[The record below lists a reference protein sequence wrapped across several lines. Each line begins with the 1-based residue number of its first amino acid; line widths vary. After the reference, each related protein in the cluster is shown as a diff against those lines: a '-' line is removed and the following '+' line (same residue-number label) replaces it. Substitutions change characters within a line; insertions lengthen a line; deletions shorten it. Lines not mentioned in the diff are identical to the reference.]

1 MTQAIKISAFF
12 LSAALIVSAS
22 AYSCAIYN
30 AEVERQ
36 ETARMD
42 ICIKGG
48 GKWRT
53 SWNWQ
58 TWCDGR

>member
-1 MTQAIKISAFF
+1 MATKQFAI
-12 LSAALIVSAS
+12 ALCVAIVCSAS
-22 AYSCAIYN
+22 AYSCAVYN

-48 GKWRT
+48 GRWVTAWNWRT
-53 SWNWQ
+53 Y
-58 TWCDGR
+58 CGVR